1 MKQKERRR
9 RRPASLGSFAFSS
22 NFTFL
27 LFLHPVMHHS
37 QLKLY
42 RLNMISALL
51 TLICVAANRRSA
63 TQGKG
68 APGNQS
74 DGLFVCTRLH
84 ASVFDQRIRKCFG
97 VTFAAETRS
106 EILQHETRSEILQ
119 ETSLLPLLRLLA
131 HLPKCRQCRQ
141 ESKAPPLVSSL
152 TSAQVLVGP
161 GLPAWVQGWEGHVLV
176 TISQGTITTRAPMSR
191 FVACAAC
198 GGICMGVEHVVTEML
213 HPIHSTPSFTCRR
226 QNLHPKLAEE
236 RFN

>member
-1 MKQKERRR
+1 VWQQIGGQLLKAKERLATNLMVYLCARGFTLQF
-9 RRPASLGSFAFSS
+9 SIKEFANVLVS
-22 NFTFL
+22 
-27 LFLHPVMHHS
+27 P
-37 QLKLY
+37 
-42 RLNMISALL
+42 
-51 TLICVAANRRSA
+51 
-63 TQGKG
+63 
-68 APGNQS
+68 
-74 DGLFVCTRLH
+74 
-84 ASVFDQRIRKCFG
+84 
-97 VTFAAETRS
+97 FAAETRS

-213 HPIHSTPSFTCRR
+213 HTIHSPPSFTCRR